1 MVKWLNYI
9 LRFFFG
15 VLLLPVA
22 IAVSIALYRQLIS
35 LEDIGSP
42 QQIYF
47 FYGIIAYSI
56 FHLLIYRPAK
66 LYIFSHELLH
76 TVSSWLFGG
85 KTKQFQITD
94 KGGSVTTTKSNTF
107 INLAPY
113 LFPIYAIL
121 IWLVYFLFSFF
132 YNLERY
138 RNPFLFLIGLSLAFH
153 IIFSAELLKTKQ
165 SDLVKSGYL
174 FSISIIYIVN
184 ISIVAFALNLI
195 FPSFSFVDFFKSSY
209 QTVGDIYSFLF
220 RHLFL

>member
-1 MVKWLNYI
+1 MIRWI
-9 LRFFFG
+9 SHALRFLFG

-22 IAVSIALYRQLIS
+22 VAVSIVLYRQLIS

-76 TVSSWLFGG
+76 AVSSWLFGG
-85 KTKQFQITD
+85 KTKQFQVTD

-113 LFPIYAIL
+113 LFPIYTIL
-121 IWLVYFLFSFF
+121 IWLIYFLFSLFH
-132 YNLERY
+132 NLERY
-138 RNPFLFLIGLSLAFH
+138 TGPCLFLIGLSLAFH
-153 IIFSAELLKTKQ
+153 IIFTAELLKTKQ
-165 SDLVKSGYL
+165 RDLVKSGYL

-220 RHLFL
+220 RQLFL